1 MAKCTSS
8 TQGKGSSG
16 KKKSRLELTVRND
29 GRQSGVSV
37 VCFDFLFD
45 WLGENAA
52 SFLNGISR
60 FSRRYS
66 SAAPTYAVRRVLEHW
81 AGMHKKRGWSN
92 PKDTDANDFKF
103 LLSELRESFYTEET
117 AKGLALTTTT
127 NKWTAFVTLLEYL
140 STTGVVPIVG
150 KGAYVLAPRGPEI
163 LTHRQSAVDGVEVIS
178 IPKSF
183 RPDKDS
189 FNDDLLEPIS
199 LTASDESY
207 LIEYTAK
214 LNSAM
219 AAIRSCALADFNIL
233 KSKQIEGA
241 ALIEKTGCGYQTDM
255 KENPWLVRY
264 YDFTTRRHYFE
275 SDGGHPNLLGN
286 LLSVVH
292 HEMEGIPKPHR
303 KFKGDSK
310 HAVSHS
316 GNSHWQYIAKY
327 GKNKLIP
334 YLGIMN
340 SEAASVCMLL
350 LMLEHPKF
358 NSTSLYRAKIED
370 EDGFSVLL
378 SSAEGDKLRLTVKK
392 PRAGEEKSEILSDVA
407 KDVVTKVMEWTS
419 PIRQEM
425 RRQGR
430 EQEASNLWV
439 GISSLNYDLK
449 AFSEKALV
457 AGLYTNPSWRKRGK
471 EEVNTRVYSF
481 VDRHTDLI
489 PWKDKINFKAIRV
502 NAGVAAYLNSDGD
515 LVATAKA
522 FGHKNIKTTINNY
535 IPLAL
540 QRAIFE
546 RQIRRHQNFLITS
559 AMNEEGEMLMA
570 SDFRTV
576 EQLHEFLRSC
586 SNYLFDPELEA
597 QKRESEKP
605 VVDAAVMSRLV
616 VANDPEALAVAML
629 YRDSL
634 DKATPS
640 FINKPDNVTG
650 VAPKFWMDFIDAVMA
665 PLPLALNDLSK
676 LVNKALIR
684 KAAISSVIVL
694 PEIG

>member
-1 MAKCTSS
+1 MAKRTSS

-16 KKKSRLELTVRND
+16 KKKSRLELKVRND

-37 VCFDFLFD
+37 VCFDFLVD
-45 WLGENAA
+45 WLGDDAGL
-52 SFLNGISR
+52 FLNGIAR

-66 SAAPTYAVRRVLEHW
+66 SAASTYAVRRVLEHW
-81 AGMHKKRGWSN
+81 AGMHKTRDWSN
-92 PKDTDANDFKF
+92 PKDSAAEDFKVM
-103 LLSELRESFYTEET
+103 LSEIRESFYIEET

-127 NKWTAFVTLLEYL
+127 NKWTAFVNLLEEL
-140 STTGVVPIVG
+140 SAVG
-150 KGAYVLAPRGPEI
+150 AIPMVFIGAYVKAPRGSEI
-163 LTHRQSAVDGVEVIS
+163 LTVRQSAVDGVEVVS
-178 IPKSF
+178 LPKSF

-199 LTASDESY
+199 LTASDEKY
-207 LIEYTAK
+207 LIEYTTK
-214 LNSAM
+214 LNCAL
-219 AAIRSCALADFNIL
+219 AAIRSCAIADFNLL
-233 KSKQIEGA
+233 KSKQAEGA
-241 ALIEKTGCGYQTDM
+241 ALIEKTGCGYQIDM
-255 KENPWLVRY
+255 RENPWPVRY
-264 YDFTTRRHYFE
+264 YDFSVRKHYFE
-275 SDGGHPNLLGN
+275 AEGGHPNLLGN

-292 HEMEGIPKPHR
+292 HEMGGIPKPHR
-303 KFKGDSK
+303 KFKSNIK
-310 HAVSHS
+310 NAVSCS
-316 GNSHWQYIAKY
+316 GNSHWQYVAKY

-334 YLGIMN
+334 YLGLMS
-340 SEAASVCMLL
+340 SEAAAVCMLL

-358 NSTSLYRAKIED
+358 NSTSLYRAKVED
-370 EDGFSVLL
+370 KNGFSVLL
-378 SSAEGDKLRLTVKK
+378 SSADGDNVRLTVKK
-392 PRAGEEKSEILSDVA
+392 PRAGEEKSEVLSDLA
-407 KDVVTKVMEWTS
+407 KDVITKVMEWTS

-430 EQEASNLWV
+430 EEEASNLWL

-457 AGLYTNPSWRKRGK
+457 GGLYVNPAWRKRGK

-481 VDRHTDLI
+481 VDRHAELM

-515 LVATAKA
+515 LVASAKA

-540 QRAIFE
+540 QRAVFE

-559 AMNEEGEMLMA
+559 AMREESEMLRV
-570 SDFRTV
+570 SDFRTI
-576 EQLHEFLRSC
+576 EQLHEYLKS
-586 SNYLFDPELEA
+586 SSSYLFDSELEVQA
-597 QKRESEKP
+597 RESEKP
-605 VVDAAVMSRLV
+605 VVDSAVLSRLV
-616 VANDPEALAVAML
+616 LANDPEALAVAML

-640 FINKPDNVTG
+640 FINRPDSLTG
-650 VAPKFWMDFIDAVMA
+650 VAPKFWMEFIDAVVV
-665 PLPLALNDLSK
+665 PLPLALSDLSK
-676 LVNKALIR
+676 LVQKALAR
-684 KAAISSVIVL
+684 KATISSMIIL